1 LQIVKIKW
9 IIGDSQ
15 RFLTGELISEDDTFI
30 KVRGL
35 KDGTIFEIAKKTIL
49 ELQRESENNEVGNL

>member
-1 LQIVKIKW
+1 LQVKVKW
-9 IIGDSQ
+9 LIGDSQ

-30 KVRGL
+30 KVRGQ

-49 ELQRESENNEVGNL
+49 ELQRGSENNEVGNL

>member
-1 LQIVKIKW
+1 MQIVKIKW